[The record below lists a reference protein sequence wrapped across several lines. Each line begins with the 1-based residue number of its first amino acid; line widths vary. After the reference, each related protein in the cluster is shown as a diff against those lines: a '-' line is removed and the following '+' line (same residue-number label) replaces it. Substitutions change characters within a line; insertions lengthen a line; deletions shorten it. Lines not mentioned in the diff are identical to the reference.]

1 MVGGLSTRKNAW
13 AIGVLVCLALLSV
26 DTLATEQPALPAKT
40 SGSEQASD
48 SVALYHFMLG
58 YQHELNNAM
67 GEAEAEYLKAL
78 ARDPNSVAIHLGLA
92 TLYHARGEHDKA
104 QPHAE
109 AALARDATNLQA
121 LHMLASVAVPAG
133 RSEQAI
139 ELYERMLVPRHYEAQ
154 AYSS

>member
-1 MVGGLSTRKNAW
+1 MVGTLSTRKNAW

-67 GEAEAEYLKAL
+67 AEAEAEYLKAL
-78 ARDPNSVAIHLGLA
+78 ARDTNSVAIHPWLG
-92 TLYHARGEHDKA
+92 TLYHARGELDRA
-104 QPHAE
+104 QAHAE
-109 AALARDATNLQA
+109 AAPARDATHLQT
-121 LHMLASVAVPAG
+121 LHMRTSL
-133 RSEQAI
+133 
-139 ELYERMLVPRHYEAQ
+139 
-154 AYSS
+154 